1 MFFIQPLIGRIITPH
16 FGGSAQVWSV
26 LLLFFQLT
34 LFFGYLL
41 SHCILRITKK
51 KQVLIYSLLYVLGL
65 IVFSFYSDFSFNW
78 VTQNSPS
85 YSILSYLF
93 VNLFFPCL
101 LISSV
106 STYFQKAYDF
116 LNLGKAYR
124 LYALSNLGSLICL
137 LLFPLLLE
145 PILDNQELLKT
156 WKLLCAI
163 DLVIIFIILGIL
175 YFKNDSGEIKTE
187 KINFD
192 QAKINQIK
200 WILYSAFGTS
210 LLVSVTQYTTSE
222 IAPVPVIWI
231 IPLMIYLISFILI
244 YKKNGIYD
252 HESRT
257 SIIYLTQIL
266 IFYFIFSS
274 SLGVGDY
281 LVSFLIYF
289 LALVILHGEIY
300 LIRPNEKYLSTYY
313 LYISLGGA
321 LGGIFSNLVLPL
333 LLSIN
338 RDYQFSMLLFIILTF
353 YILKKE
359 NLSIYKQKRI
369 ENLYHFSVL
378 LLTIGGLYILYE
390 KTLMHKHYRNFYG
403 SISIEEY
410 KTHKKLVHGVTTHGI
425 ELQNSTVPTS
435 YYHPASPFSLVFNFL
450 KSEKINIDIVNI
462 GLGIGTIAS
471 YLENGDNLHFI
482 ELDPKIVSIAKNEF
496 SFLKKSKGNI
506 SIDIGDGRKVL
517 ERDNSKYDLVFLDAY
532 NSDAV
537 PVHLLTKEAI
547 EMYMEKLGDKGIILF
562 HLSSRYLNLYKM
574 CDALAKELG
583 LLNLVILDHTNDQF
597 SSKSIYSIM
606 IKSVSHLDKLKARL
620 KSEKYSDLRELK
632 FKKINSKV
640 WTDSY
645 SSIFE
650 ILKFKEEI

>member
-1 MFFIQPLIGRIITPH
+1 
-16 FGGSAQVWSV
+16 
-26 LLLFFQLT
+26 
-34 LFFGYLL
+34 
-41 SHCILRITKK
+41 
-51 KQVLIYSLLYVLGL
+51 
-65 IVFSFYSDFSFNW
+65 
-78 VTQNSPS
+78 
-85 YSILSYLF
+85 
-93 VNLFFPCL
+93 
-101 LISSV
+101 
-106 STYFQKAYDF
+106 
-116 LNLGKAYR
+116 
-124 LYALSNLGSLICL
+124 
-137 LLFPLLLE
+137 
-145 PILDNQELLKT
+145 
-156 WKLLCAI
+156 
-163 DLVIIFIILGIL
+163 
-175 YFKNDSGEIKTE
+175 
-187 KINFD
+187 
-192 QAKINQIK
+192 
-200 WILYSAFGTS
+200 
-210 LLVSVTQYTTSE
+210 
-222 IAPVPVIWI
+222 
-231 IPLMIYLISFILI
+231 
-244 YKKNGIYD
+244 
-252 HESRT
+252 
-257 SIIYLTQIL
+257 
-266 IFYFIFSS
+266 
-274 SLGVGDY
+274 
-281 LVSFLIYF
+281 
-289 LALVILHGEIY
+289 
-300 LIRPNEKYLSTYY
+300 
-313 LYISLGGA
+313 
-321 LGGIFSNLVLPL
+321 
-333 LLSIN
+333 
-338 RDYQFSMLLFIILTF
+338 
-353 YILKKE
+353 
-359 NLSIYKQKRI
+359 
-369 ENLYHFSVL
+369 
-378 LLTIGGLYILYE
+378 
-390 KTLMHKHYRNFYG
+390 MHKHYRNFYG

-583 LLNLVILDHTNDQF
+583 LLNVVILDHTIDQF